1 MLDIQFGK
9 RSFTTQ
15 QKKSMGRWKV
25 LGNIYHVQNG
35 TVKLKQVLELS
46 LFGWERALF
55 VSQMM
60 FYI

>member
-25 LGNIYHVQNG
+25 LGNIYHVQNSSSFGIIPVRMGKG
-35 TVKLKQVLELS
+35 TFCFRDDVL
-46 LFGWERALF
+46 FKTI
-55 VSQMM
+55 MD
-60 FYI
+60 